1 MTEPTVEP
9 VVEPTVEQPEVP
21 EQSTED
27 IAKEILSTLEN
38 AGVSSTQD
46 VQGVLTASQQAGNLG
61 NIVGELRAE
70 IAALKQQQVE
80 PAPQEYFDGGMSPAQ
95 IERIVENG
103 IKKYVPDTVMNTV
116 KTQLIDPQMKL
127 QTQYNADMSAI
138 QNDPA
143 YPKVQPIWDEF
154 QKLPGMVQRINSG
167 RSTLKS
173 EYDGVVKSYLLKLLE
188 KQTPAIER
196 AKPPHMESASSSTT
210 QIPETDDLVEERK
223 KITDPKTFSG
233 SPEQMDALVDT
244 FLR

>member
-1 MTEPTVEP
+1 MEEPTVEP
-9 VVEPTVEQPEVP
+9 AVEPTVEQPEVA

-46 VQGVLTASQQAGNLG
+46 VQGVITASQQAGNLG

-70 IAALKQQQVE
+70 IAALKQQPVE
-80 PAPQEYFDGGMSPAQ
+80 PAPQEYFDGGMSASQ
-95 IERIVENG
+95 IERIVENAV
-103 IKKYVPDTVMNTV
+103 KATVPGTMMETY
-116 KTQLIDPQMKL
+116 KTQVVEPTMKL
-127 QTQYNADMSAI
+127 QNQYNADLNAI
-138 QNDPA
+138 QNDAA

-154 QKLPGMVQRINSG
+154 QKLPGMIQRINTG

-210 QIPETDDLVEERK
+210 QIPEVDDLVEERK

-233 SPEQMDALVDT
+233 SQEQMDALVNT